1 MSKDSQFNSTQ
12 NLPQDATKLIKL
24 PKVAAR
30 YIEIEEFAG
39 SDMHTGYFCYNCTY
53 FMKPHHCYIVTDEG
67 LDIKGS
73 SSGVIA
79 PHGICSL
86 WMPNKKE
93 IRPSTTNVSQTE
105 SEKSDQSNINVSATF
120 SCDTSGMKFQ
130 GREELKQHTIQNHTA
145 K

>member
-73 SSGVIA
+73 
-79 PHGICSL
+79 
-86 WMPNKKE
+86 
-93 IRPSTTNVSQTE
+93 
-105 SEKSDQSNINVSATF
+105 
-120 SCDTSGMKFQ
+120 
-130 GREELKQHTIQNHTA
+130 
-145 K
+145 